1 MNINISCSSQKQNF
15 GSGRRGGGG
24 GGGGRGGPDLVC
36 FQILTKVGL
45 YNLTALNYFLNDF
58 KIAVSLQYTFFS
70 STKKTVTHFY
80 GAMA

>member
-1 MNINISCSSQKQNF
+1 MSSYDLWISPFPVVQKQNF
-15 GSGRRGGGG
+15 GNG
-24 GGGGRGGPDLVC
+24 GGPDLVC

-70 STKKTVTHFY
+70 NTKKTLTHFY